1 MDDGRAAEGVGEDV
15 DLVIGPPRD
24 GPIAWFFAPFC
35 EQAWNFD
42 PRVRGIG
49 VQL

>member
-1 MDDGRAAEGVGEDV
+1 MRDLDEIRADAAEALD
-15 DLVIGPPRD
+15 
-24 GPIAWFFAPFC
+24 C

>member
-1 MDDGRAAEGVGEDV
+1 MDEAASGNHD
-15 DLVIGPPRD
+15 DADIDITSL
-24 GPIAWFFAPFC
+24 ALAC